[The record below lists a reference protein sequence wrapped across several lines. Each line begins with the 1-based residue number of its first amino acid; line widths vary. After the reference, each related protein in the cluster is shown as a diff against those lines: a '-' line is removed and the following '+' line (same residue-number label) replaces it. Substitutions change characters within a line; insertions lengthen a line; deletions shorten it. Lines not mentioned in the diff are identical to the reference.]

1 MQVLRYNVSV
11 RRLVQRDSVPVT
23 VSLVMA
29 LNGFVNLATG
39 FGSFLG
45 WSPSLANVPQVL
57 RLSPEVRT
65 SGIISVLLGALLL
78 LLGKGLYE
86 RRHRAWRH
94 SLVVLTL
101 LLANN
106 VYRNLYRGTVPP
118 TAWVTLLLIV
128 GLLLF
133 RKHFRVRAESTLG
146 YGQIVALVSVVF
158 AMGYAIVGSYLMRGQ
173 FSGIEDWSDAVYFAV
188 VTHSTVGYGDIT
200 PTTPNAKMFTAT
212 VIPVGL
218 AAFATA
224 LTALIGPAVERRM
237 KGVLNLMQRIQ
248 HATNHVILCGYS
260 NVSETAIEELQKR
273 DMSYLVVDDRED
285 LVAQLQAKGHDVLAA
300 DATRKETLQ
309 EANIYQASA
318 VIAAFDSDATNML
331 VAVTARELRDARE
344 KARFRI
350 IVRVEDEEN
359 IEKAKR
365 VGADEVVSPSTMGGR
380 LMAAKARESSERV
393 DAG

>member
-1 MQVLRYNVSV
+1 MRVLKYNVSV

-39 FGSFLG
+39 LGSFLG
-45 WSPSLANVPQVL
+45 WSPSLEKVPQVL

-65 SGIISVLLGALLL
+65 SGIVSVLLGSLLL
-78 LLGKGLYE
+78 VLGKGLYE
-86 RRHRAWRH
+86 RRRRSWQA
-94 SLVVLTL
+94 SLVVLIL
-101 LLANN
+101 LLGNN
-106 VYRNLYRGTVPP
+106 VFRNLYRGTIPA
-118 TAWVTLLLIV
+118 TSWVTLLLIV

-133 RKHFRVRAESTLG
+133 RKHFRVRSESALG
-146 YGQIVALVSVVF
+146 YAQIVALISVAF
-158 AMGYAIVGSYLMRGQ
+158 ASTYAVVGSYLMRDQ
-173 FSGIEDWSDAVYFAV
+173 FNGIEKWSDAVYFAV
-188 VTHSTVGYGDIT
+188 VTHSTVGYGDVT
-200 PTTPNAKMFTAT
+200 PKTENAKLFTAT

-237 KGVLNLMQRIQ
+237 KGVLNLMQRMQ

-260 NVSETAIEELQKR
+260 NVSETAIQELQKH
-273 DMSYLVVDDRED
+273 DMSYLVIDDRED
-285 LVAQLQAKGHDVLAA
+285 LVTQLQAKGHDVVAA
-300 DATRKETLQ
+300 DATRKETLE
-309 EANIYQASA
+309 EANVHQAAA

-331 VAVTARELRDARE
+331 VAVTAKELRDARE
-344 KARFRI
+344 KTHFRI

-365 VGADEVVSPSTMGGR
+365 VGADEVVSPSTLGGQ
-380 LMAAKARESSERV
+380 LMVSKAQESPGR
-393 DAG
+393 AGGG